1 MSGLTVVSLLS
12 FWCSNSG
19 LDIIHGSIILVNSL
33 HSTEYLCALKFQ
45 AKLPPLGKLL
55 QVLLLSRTIMQLW
68 YWKDSTELE
77 KTQVTARKMIK
88 DQNGFCVWPKLALI
102 RLKKKIWQAGNM
114 ATLRKILRGLDRMDK
129 EQLFTASSNTDTK
142 GTTRGSTQ
150 NSGMRTGNGLWWLP
164 SKWRVH
170 NQKKSLSGSTTDTK
184 NVQVF
189 KEKIN
194 PLMDKKS
201 RKQMTE
207 LRRH

>member
-19 LDIIHGSIILVNSL
+19 LDIIHGSIILDNSL

-88 DQNGFCVWPKLALI
+88 IRMDSVYDPSWHLSGWRRRYGRQGIWQHSERSWGVWTEWIRSNCSLLHQIQTLREPPGAALRI
-102 RLKKKIWQAGNM
+102 VGWELEMDCGDCPPNEGCTTRRSPSLGALQTQKMYRYSKKK
-114 ATLRKILRGLDRMDK
+114 
-129 EQLFTASSNTDTK
+129 
-142 GTTRGSTQ
+142 
-150 NSGMRTGNGLWWLP
+150 
-164 SKWRVH
+164 
-170 NQKKSLSGSTTDTK
+170 
-184 NVQVF
+184 
-189 KEKIN
+189 
-194 PLMDKKS
+194 
-201 RKQMTE
+201 
-207 LRRH
+207 